1 MTGWLFPELKCEHAT
16 MQILLTNDDGVFAPG
31 LRALRKELMRLGNV
45 TVVAPAMEQS
55 GVAHS
60 ITLLSPLVVKQVEDV
75 DGTTLGWKVEGSP
88 ADSVK
93 LGICEL
99 MSRPPDLIVSG
110 INSGSNAGINVLYS
124 GTVAAA
130 IEGAFFKITSIAVS
144 LELSEHFD
152 FPHAAQHAVRVIEKI
167 LANRPPN
174 GSLFNVNLPAH
185 SRGEPEASASF
196 PWAGPLRGRVSSADR
211 TPRAD
216 LLLDDLQPPL
226 PPRRA
231 RDRRHQPLRRLY
243 HRHPAPLR
251 LDPLRHDPRSECL
264 EMGRLKPSSLEQIMQ
279 PASSP
284 HRLADQIDRD
294 WVVGFRLADSCHL
307 QSWPRRMRGRDP
319 AAWERGPRPGPS
331 IRPGFPLG
339 FDEKSRASGAGR
351 ATSKPTGADHRPAH
365 HRDSRTRARS

>member
-1 MTGWLFPELKCEHAT
+1 

-31 LRALRKELMRLGNV
+31 LRALRKELLRLGEV

-60 ITLLSPLVVKQVEDV
+60 ITLLSPLVVKQVDDV

-99 MSRPPDLIVSG
+99 MPRPPDLIVSG

-152 FPHAAQHAVRVIEKI
+152 FPHAARHAVRVIEKI
-167 LANRPPN
+167 LANKPAN

-185 SRGEPEASASF
+185 SRGEPQGH
-196 PWAGPLRGRVSSADR
+196 PRRPHGPGPLRRGL
-211 TPRAD
+211 RAPAGPARPD
-216 LLLDDLQPPL
+216 LLLDDLQP
-226 PPRRA
+226 A
-231 RDRRHQPLRRLY
+231 R
-243 HRHPAPLR
+243 
-251 LDPLRHDPRSECL
+251 SI
-264 EMGRLKPSSLEQIMQ
+264 S
-279 PASSP
+279 
-284 HRLADQIDRD
+284 
-294 WVVGFRLADSCHL
+294 
-307 QSWPRRMRGRDP
+307 
-319 AAWERGPRPGPS
+319 RGPRPTSPASAKAISPS
-331 IRPGFPLG
+331 PR
-339 FDEKSRASGAGR
+339 S
-351 ATSKPTGADHRPAH
+351 TST
-365 HRDSRTRARS
+365 

>member
-1 MTGWLFPELKCEHAT
+1 

-31 LRALRKELMRLGNV
+31 LRALRKELTAARRSDGRGTGDGAKRGGAFDHAAV
-45 TVVAPAMEQS
+45 S
-55 GVAHS
+55 
-60 ITLLSPLVVKQVEDV
+60 LVVKQVEDV

-152 FPHAAQHAVRVIEKI
+152 FPHAAKNAVRVIEKI

-185 SRGEPEASASF
+185 SRGNPAAFASF
-196 PWAGPLRGRVSSADR
+196 PWG
-211 TPRAD
+211 
-216 LLLDDLQPPL
+216 
-226 PPRRA
+226 
-231 RDRRHQPLRRLY
+231 
-243 HRHPAPLR
+243 
-251 LDPLRHDPRSECL
+251 
-264 EMGRLKPSSLEQIMQ
+264 
-279 PASSP
+279 
-284 HRLADQIDRD
+284 
-294 WVVGFRLADSCHL
+294 
-307 QSWPRRMRGRDP
+307 
-319 AAWERGPRPGPS
+319 
-331 IRPGFPLG
+331 
-339 FDEKSRASGAGR
+339 
-351 ATSKPTGADHRPAH
+351 
-365 HRDSRTRARS
+365 